1 MEGTK
6 TLGPCGHTHPQCYQ
20 PSTSRGHGGCLDPP
34 CQGFVRWPCLV
45 PLNSTH
51 SVESAR
57 AFPAP
62 GAAGRGLRVGSEVP
76 GSFIASEEGEMQRQ
90 RPRDPAAVRQGQTE
104 AGLGWGWPLNS
115 GKEQR
120 VPRQG
125 AAPNS
130 GPRPCPC
137 PPLPPEIG
145 TQASPRAASSQLF
158 LQLEQE
164 NQNLVSEASTSKA
177 TRLVPGSEPIYTMG
191 SQLFLDL
198 PSPMPLLLY
207 PEAPTSAPA
216 ASASC
221 PKSSCDRQF
230 FLSAPCPQKR
240 QNQNLREQL
249 GALLGPEQ
257 QFLPLCP
264 EHSSCTALTWVSA
277 GQQPGPSRTSRGCQE

>member
-6 TLGPCGHTHPQCYQ
+6 TLGPCGRTHPQCSQ
-20 PSTSRGHGGCLDPP
+20 PSTSSSHGGCLDPP

-51 SVESAR
+51 LLESAR

-62 GAAGRGLRVGSEVP
+62 GAAGRGPRVGSEVP
-76 GSFIASEEGEMQRQ
+76 GSFIANEEGEMQRQ
-90 RPRDPAAVRQGQTE
+90 RPRDPAVVRQGQTE

-125 AAPNS
+125 GAPTLE
-130 GPRPCPC
+130 PRPCPC
-137 PPLPPEIG
+137 PPLPPETG
-145 TQASPRAASSQLF
+145 TQASPRAASPQLQSTPLGPTEQSF

-177 TRLVPGSEPIYTMG
+177 ARLSHQALAHLNNGLAAVSGPPN
-191 SQLFLDL
+191 
-198 PSPMPLLLY
+198 PHALLLY
-207 PEAPTSAPA
+207 PEAPTPAPV
-216 ASASC
+216 ASVSC

-230 FLSAPCPQKR
+230 FLSAP
-240 QNQNLREQL
+240 
-249 GALLGPEQ
+249 
-257 QFLPLCP
+257 
-264 EHSSCTALTWVSA
+264 
-277 GQQPGPSRTSRGCQE
+277 QP